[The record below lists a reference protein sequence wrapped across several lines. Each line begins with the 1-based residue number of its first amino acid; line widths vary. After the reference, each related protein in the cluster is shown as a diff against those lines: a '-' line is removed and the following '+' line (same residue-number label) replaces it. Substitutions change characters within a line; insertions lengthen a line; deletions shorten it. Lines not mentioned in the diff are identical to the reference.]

1 MNVRDL
7 VLVSNVKT
15 SRSLW
20 SKAIVKQVSYG
31 PDRRVRTAKLR
42 TANEEIVWDV
52 RSLCPLEKAGYLMA
66 MTSQDVGLGV
76 RLGGGVKCD

>member
-7 VLVSNVKT
+7 VLISNVKT

-20 SKAIVKQVSYG
+20 SKAIVEQVSYG

-42 TANEEIVWDV
+42 TANEKIVWDV
-52 RSLCPLEKAGYLMA
+52 RSLCPLEEAGYLTA
-66 MTSQDVGLGV
+66 TTSQDVGRGA
-76 RLGGGVKCD
+76 RLGGSVKCD